1 VLVDRLLK
9 EAEPLDDKR
18 NVEMGDERIRM
29 AYSEDE
35 NNDEGLDT
43 EERKLLSRYGVWLL
57 VELTPARE
65 DVSIV
70 SVYVVII
77 LLNIAW

>member
-1 VLVDRLLK
+1 MLVDRLLK

-77 LLNIAW
+77 LLNIA